1 VPQICSACTIKRSQ
15 HEQVLMHL
23 ELTEDLAAYR
33 DRVRQHIEANRP
45 SMQRLPGTR
54 SPKAEDLPEYRKW
67 CASLFTAG
75 FVGADWPA
83 EWGGRPDHNALQD
96 FVFDIELAQAKTP
109 RPIGAYNLVSG
120 ALLSYG
126 TTEQKRY
133 YLSRIRRFE
142 DLWCQLF
149 SEPEAGSDLA
159 SLRTRAHRDDDA
171 WVITGQKVWTTHA
184 HVADLGFLLARTD
197 PTAPKHQGISAFIV
211 DMRSPGISVRPLRE
225 LTGSSDFNEVF
236 FDGVRI
242 PAENMIGAPGEG
254 WAITRAALAHERSQS
269 QREDSIAD
277 AVRRLAQIA
286 QESRRDDGLPAA
298 AHSDVRQQIGSF
310 FARAQVSD
318 LLGFKGLLKSA
329 YGVGSVGDSPV
340 SKVVFTEANLDI
352 ANYAL
357 ELQGNRGV
365 LDAED
370 PDVIDGGKWQEAYLW
385 ARGFT
390 ISAGSNEI
398 MRNLIAERAL
408 KLPRDPATK

>member
-1 VPQICSACTIKRSQ
+1 
-15 HEQVLMHL
+15 MHL

-33 DRVRQHIEANRP
+33 DRVRQHIAANRP

-54 SPKAEDLPEYRKW
+54 SPKAEDLPEYRQW
-67 CASLFTAG
+67 CASLFDAG
-75 FVGADWPA
+75 FVGADWPQ
-83 EWGGRPDHNALQD
+83 EWGGRPDHSVLQD
-96 FVFDIELAQAKTP
+96 FVFDIELAHAKAP

-126 TTEQKRY
+126 TTEQKQH
-133 YLSRIRRFE
+133 YLPRIRRFE

-159 SLRTRAHRDDDA
+159 SLRARAHRDGDD
-171 WVITGQKVWTTHA
+171 WVVTGQKVWTTHA
-184 HVADLGFLLARTD
+184 HIADLGFLLARTD
-197 PTAPKHQGISAFIV
+197 PTATKHAGISAFIV
-211 DMRSPGISVRPLRE
+211 DMASPGIAVRPLRE

-254 WAITRAALAHERSQS
+254 WAITRAALTQERSQS
-269 QREDSIAD
+269 QREDSIAN
-277 AVRRLAQIA
+277 AVRGLVRIA
-286 QESRRDDGLPAA
+286 QQCHSDDASSGER
-298 AHSDVRQQIGSF
+298 SDVRRRIGSF

-318 LLGFKGLLKSA
+318 LLGFKGLLKVA
-329 YGVGSVGDSPV
+329 YGVEGVGDSPV

-370 PDVIDGGKWQEAYLW
+370 PEVIDGGKWQDAYLW

-408 KLPRDPATK
+408 KLPRDPAGG